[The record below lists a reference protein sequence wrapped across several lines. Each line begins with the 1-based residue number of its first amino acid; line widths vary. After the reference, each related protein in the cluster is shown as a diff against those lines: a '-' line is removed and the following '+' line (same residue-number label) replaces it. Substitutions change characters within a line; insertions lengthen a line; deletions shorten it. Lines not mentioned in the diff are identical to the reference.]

1 MCLVAAGGKECVV
14 IMKKKNNSFFK
25 LEMLFL
31 KILSI
36 RDCYGYEITHSIKKI
51 TNDKIDI
58 KEGSMYPILYKFE
71 ELGFISSEKKLIG
84 KRMTRVYYHL
94 EPSGKEYL
102 DRIYKEYKDM
112 TSTIQSFME
121 DEYEI

>member
-1 MCLVAAGGKECVV
+1 
-14 IMKKKNNSFFK
+14 
-25 LEMLFL
+25 MLFL

>member
-1 MCLVAAGGKECVV
+1 MS
-14 IMKKKNNSFFK
+14 KKNNFFK

-31 KILSI
+31 KILDEK
-36 RDCYGYEITHSIKKI
+36 DCYGYEITHTLKERTNGKI
-51 TNDKIDI
+51 NV

-71 ELGFISSEKKLIG
+71 EIGYITSEKKLVG

-102 DRIYKEYKDM
+102 DKIYKEYKDM
-112 TSTIQSFME
+112 INVINNLME
-121 DEYEI
+121 GKDE